1 VTLVAGAA
9 AWLRPRSWVRF
20 HIGTSEVG
28 ARVVTREAKDS
39 GAFAARIVLDEPVV
53 LRAGDRFVLR
63 SSAPLNTV
71 GGGIITDPYAPPR
84 AKPWPAGL
92 PSDERLLRIV
102 DEAGRAGASLADLPV
117 RLGEPPDRV
126 QSLLGE
132 LEARVRVV
140 GPLVA
145 SRELLRSLS
154 SGMIVSAVAY
164 HAEHALDVGIST
176 QLLRSRLRAS
186 PELVDAALAES
197 VAAGEL
203 EVAGGAVHLPG
214 RTPELAGR
222 DAELA
227 AAVLDRLSS
236 AGAEPPCVE

>member
-1 VTLVAGAA
+1 
-9 AWLRPRSWVRF
+9 
-20 HIGTSEVG
+20 
-28 ARVVTREAKDS
+28 
-39 GAFAARIVLDEPVV
+39 
-53 LRAGDRFVLR
+53 
-63 SSAPLNTV
+63 
-71 GGGIITDPYAPPR
+71 
-84 AKPWPAGL
+84 
-92 PSDERLLRIV
+92 
-102 DEAGRAGASLADLPV
+102 V
-117 RLGEPPDRV
+117 RLGERPDRV
-126 QSLLGE
+126 QSLLRE
-132 LEARVRVV
+132 LEDRIRVV

-154 SGMIVSAVAY
+154 SEMVVSAVAY

-186 PELVDAALAES
+186 LELVDAALAES

-227 AAVLDRLSS
+227 AAVLERLTS
-236 AGAEPPCVE
+236 AGAEPPSVEELSAEFDADLGAILRFMERLGQIVQTEQNRYYTSHNLTLLIDRLRQALSGGGELGPSELREALGLTRKYLIPFLEYSDRIGYTNRNAVGRVWRGT